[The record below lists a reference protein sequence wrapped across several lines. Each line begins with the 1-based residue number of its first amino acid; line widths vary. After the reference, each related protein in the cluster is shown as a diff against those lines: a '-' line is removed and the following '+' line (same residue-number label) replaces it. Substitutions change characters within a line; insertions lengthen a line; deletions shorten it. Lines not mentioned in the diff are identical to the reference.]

1 MASRGLR
8 NKSTRLSSPA
18 TFATK
23 EPVSAPEP
31 AARAK
36 DSRKTLL
43 DTWIEPPFRQAA
55 PSFEDHK
62 GLERVGVLEMME
74 PLGRPPTQKLLQKLK
89 LSAPK
94 PSPRATPGNGEEATT
109 PTTEVEGTDTTSPAR
124 PSRRSES
131 VRADEREIRQHS
143 VVAKPGQDEDEPKVA
158 GAVPPSPARQ
168 VVTRPSVSV
177 GHSPSTNPPRMHML
191 AEHITT
197 HVEAAIDEANRKNS
211 PELVPGLRKICEDA
225 NSDPNLWN
233 VLDAVLQ
240 KSPSRKQFRIFRR
253 YIKSGVAQHSASP
266 TSNVGLSSNLPT
278 NKSTTTVSTPTRSF
292 PLSHTFSNSASRP
305 PLNLRSPAT
314 APLPF
319 HPQRTQSHIASPSMS
334 PTGPGLATNANGT
347 VNGNTRNLPSE
358 PAEDSRARPARSRS
372 VSSSS
377 SLSSAKSLDAETFAP
392 TIEGDGEGQLNGSK
406 AAKSAGQR
414 QATIR
419 VAAAGH
425 NNTKTRT
432 ALSSIPKG
440 PYTDFNSVNKSTTNR
455 FKRFKIDPEVNP
467 EEIQRQKDELLQ
479 QSIHDY
485 DHHPRYD
492 SSERTVVAP
501 RDHESSVSSILNPPP
516 PVIHPHH
523 VHPASALPSSPIGPE
538 APSEH
543 LLRNGT
549 SRKRSRNEQEDD
561 EDAAGTPASSSPPP
575 FLAPPPPGATA
586 SSRASTPR
594 FAKLPPA
601 KKIKKSARVMHS

>member
-43 DTWIEPPFRQAA
+43 DTWIEPPLRQAA

-74 PLGRPPTQKLLQKLK
+74 PLGRLPTQKLLQKLK

-94 PSPRATPGNGEEATT
+94 LSPRATPGNGEEATT
-109 PTTEVEGTDTTSPAR
+109 PTTEIEGTDTVSPAR

-131 VRADEREIRQHS
+131 ARADEREIGQHL
-143 VVAKPGQDEDEPKVA
+143 VVAKPGQDENEYKVA

-168 VVTRPSVSV
+168 MVNRPSVSL
-177 GHSPSTNPPRMHML
+177 GHSPSTNPPRTHIL
-191 AEHITT
+191 AEHIAI

-211 PELVPGLRKICEDA
+211 PELVPGLRKICDDA

-253 YIKSGVAQHSASP
+253 YIKSGLTQHSASP
-266 TSNVGLSSNLPT
+266 TPNTGLPSNRPMNNSN
-278 NKSTTTVSTPTRSF
+278 TVSTPTRSF
-292 PLSHTFSNSASRP
+292 PPSHTFSNSASRSS
-305 PLNLRSPAT
+305 LNLRSPAT

-334 PTGPGLATNANGT
+334 PTRPGLTTNANGT
-347 VNGNTRNLPSE
+347 QNGNTRNLPSE
-358 PAEDSRARPARSRS
+358 SVEDSGARPARSRS

-414 QATIR
+414 QATTR

-432 ALSSIPKG
+432 ALSSTPKG
-440 PYTDFNSVNKSTTNR
+440 PFADFNSVNKSTTNR
-455 FKRFKIDPEVNP
+455 CKKLKIDPEVNQ

-485 DHHPRYD
+485 DCHPRYD

-549 SRKRSRNEQEDD
+549 SRKRSRNEHEDD
-561 EDAAGTPASSSPPP
+561 EDATGTPASSSPPP
-575 FLAPPPPGATA
+575 FLAPPPPGAA
-586 SSRASTPR
+586 VSSRASTPR

>member
-1 MASRGLR
+1 
-8 NKSTRLSSPA
+8 
-18 TFATK
+18 
-23 EPVSAPEP
+23 
-31 AARAK
+31 
-36 DSRKTLL
+36 
-43 DTWIEPPFRQAA
+43 
-55 PSFEDHK
+55 
-62 GLERVGVLEMME
+62 MME
-74 PLGRPPTQKLLQKLK
+74 PLGRLPTQKLLQKLK

-109 PTTEVEGTDTTSPAR
+109 PTTEIEGTDTTPPAR

-131 VRADEREIRQHS
+131 VRADEREIGQHS
-143 VVAKPGQDEDEPKVA
+143 VVVKQGPDEDESKAA

-168 VVTRPSVSV
+168 TVTRPSVSM
-177 GHSPSTNPPRMHML
+177 GQSPSANPPRTHMPV
-191 AEHITT
+191 EHIKS

-211 PELVPGLRKICEDA
+211 PELVPGLRRICEDA
-225 NSDPNLWN
+225 DADPSLWT

-253 YIKSGVAQHSASP
+253 YLKSGLAQHSASP
-266 TSNVGLSSNLPT
+266 TSNVGPPSSLSMN
-278 NKSTTTVSTPTRSF
+278 NSTAVSTPTRSF
-292 PLSHTFSNSASRP
+292 PPPYSFSNSASRSS
-305 PLNLRSPAT
+305 LHLRSPVT

-319 HPQRTQSHIASPSMS
+319 HPQRTQSQPASPSMS
-334 PTGPGLATNANGT
+334 PTGPGLAAATANGT
-347 VNGNTRNLPSE
+347 FDGNTRDLPSE
-358 PAEDSRARPARSRS
+358 SAEDSGAHPARSRS

-392 TIEGDGEGQLNGSK
+392 TIEGDGEGQPNGSK

-419 VAAAGH
+419 VAAAAGH

-440 PYTDFNSVNKSTTNR
+440 PYADFNSVNKSTTNR
-455 FKRFKIDPEVNP
+455 FKKLKIDPEVNQ
-467 EEIQRQKDELLQ
+467 EEIQRQKEELLQ

-485 DHHPRYD
+485 DQHPRYD

-501 RDHESSVSSILNPPP
+501 RDNESSVSSILNPPP

-523 VHPASALPSSPIGPE
+523 VHPASALPSSPIGPD

-549 SRKRSRNEQEDD
+549 SRKRSRNEHEDD

>member
-18 TFATK
+18 TFPTK

-36 DSRKTLL
+36 ESRKTLL
-43 DTWIEPPFRQAA
+43 DTWIEPPLRQAA

-109 PTTEVEGTDTTSPAR
+109 PTTEVEGTDTASPAR

-131 VRADEREIRQHS
+131 TRADEQDARQHS
-143 VVAKPGQDEDEPKVA
+143 VPAKLGQDDEEYKPA
-158 GAVPPSPARQ
+158 GPIPPSPARQ
-168 VVTRPSVSV
+168 TVTRPSVSV
-177 GHSPSTNPPRMHML
+177 GRSPSINPPRTHIP
-191 AEHITT
+191 AEHITI

-211 PELVPGLRKICEDA
+211 SELVPGLRKIREDA
-225 NSDPNLWN
+225 NSDPALWS

-240 KSPSRKQFRIFRR
+240 KSPSRKQFRTFRR
-253 YIKSGVAQHSASP
+253 YIKSGLAQHSASP
-266 TSNVGLSSNLPT
+266 TSNTGLPSHLPM
-278 NKSTTTVSTPTRSF
+278 NDNNIASTPTRSF
-292 PLSHTFSNSASRP
+292 PPQSFPNSTSRSP
-305 PLNLRSPAT
+305 SNLRSPAV

-319 HPQRTQSHIASPSMS
+319 HLQRPQSHMTSPSMS
-334 PTGPGLATNANGT
+334 PTVAEPAANT
-347 VNGNTRNLPSE
+347 NGNLNGSTRHLPSE
-358 PAEDSRARPARSRS
+358 STEDSGVRPARSRS
-372 VSSSS
+372 ASSSS

-392 TIEGDGEGQLNGSK
+392 TIEVDGDPQLNGSK

-414 QATIR
+414 QATNR

-440 PYTDFNSVNKSTTNR
+440 PYADFNSVNKSTTNK
-455 FKRFKIDPEVNP
+455 FKKVKPDPELDP
-467 EEIQRQKDELLQ
+467 EEIQRQKYELLQ

-485 DHHPRYD
+485 DCQSPNESYKR
-492 SSERTVVAP
+492 SVVAP
-501 RDHESSVSSILNPPP
+501 RDHESSVSSISIPPP
-516 PVIHPHH
+516 PVTHPHH
-523 VHPASALPSSPIGPE
+523 VHPAAALPSSPVGLE
-538 APSEH
+538 GPSEH
-543 LLRNGT
+543 QLRNGA
-549 SRKRSRNEQEDD
+549 SRKRSRNEHEDD
-561 EDAAGTPASSSPPP
+561 EEAVGTPASSPPPP
-575 FLAPPPPGATA
+575 FLAPPPPGAAA
-586 SSRASTPR
+586 SSRSSTPR

-601 KKIKKSARVMHS
+601 KKMKKSARVMHS